1 MSVDPT
7 IMVALLGAASTVGAV
22 LITGWFGRRNLA
34 AQTAHI
40 TATAH
45 SEIYQAYGELIGTL
59 RTDVQLAREEARGA
73 HSAAR
78 AAEERADSAE
88 DRAYNADYRLRTMQQ
103 LLVDLRPLIAAHVPG
118 ADMWLSQL
126 DRVTKAHTT

>member
-1 MSVDPT
+1 
-7 IMVALLGAASTVGAV
+7 MVGALGAASTVAAV
-22 LITGWFGRRNLA
+22 LITGWFGRKQAA
-34 AQTAHI
+34 AQTSQI
-40 TATAH
+40 TAEAHTKIYESYGTLITA
-45 SEIYQAYGELIGTL
+45 L

-73 HSAAR
+73 HAAAR

-118 ADMWLSQL
+118 AEMWLSQL
-126 DRVTKAHTT
+126 DRVTKQAAHTT